1 MSQAVGQAGEHLAA
15 AVLIELGV
23 QTMVSPTEGADLLA
37 FDTGQYWRIEVKTA
51 NRLEKRDRTL
61 FHFGTAR
68 GSRVKTK
75 ITSETCDIVAL
86 VALPLRRVIFRH
98 IKLITSKSTRL
109 SKNRFI
115 EGCDRESW
123 EEAIKWK

>member
-1 MSQAVGQAGEHLAA
+1 MNITIGQAGEHLAA

-37 FDTGQYWRIEVKTA
+37 FDAGQYWRIEVKTA

-75 ITSETCDIVAL
+75 ITNETCDIVAL
-86 VALPLRRVIFRH
+86 VALPLRRVIFRN
-98 IKLITSKSTRL
+98 INAITSKSTRL
-109 SKNRFI
+109 SKNRFV

-123 EEAIKWK
+123 MEATAWK

>member
-1 MSQAVGQAGEHLAA
+1 MSQTVGQAGEHLAA

-37 FDTGQYWRIEVKTA
+37 FTGGKYWRVEVKTA
-51 NRLEKRDRTL
+51 NRLEVRDRTL

-68 GSRVKTK
+68 GSKVKSK

-86 VALPLRRVIFRH
+86 VALPLRRVIFRNVNA
-98 IKLITSKSTRL
+98 ITSKSTRL

-115 EGCDRESW
+115 EGCERESW
-123 EEAIKWK
+123 EEAIST